1 MADHEESYFLKYLFL
16 IFVGFFASRHFSF
29 NPVPTRL
36 TDKRLMDK
44 HSADKQATDKQ
55 ATDKHRPGSAYVT
68 ACCPANTH
76 PRRSPM
82 TKRNDNPRP
91 RRYDKNINTPPTV
104 TVG

>member
-1 MADHEESYFLKYLFL
+1 MADYEEFYFLKYLFL

-55 ATDKHRPGSAYVT
+55 AADKRRPGSAIRNGRLL
-68 ACCPANTH
+68 PANIYPAGH
-76 PRRSPM
+76 R
-82 TKRNDNPRP
+82 
-91 RRYDKNINTPPTV
+91 
-104 TVG
+104 

>member
-44 HSADKQATDKQ
+44 HSADKR
-55 ATDKHRPGSAYVT
+55 RPSSAIRNGRLL
-68 ACCPANTH
+68 PANIY

-82 TKRNDNPRP
+82 TKPSDNPRP
-91 RRYDKNINTPPTV
+91 RRYDKNIDTPPTV

>member
-44 HSADKQATDKQ
+44 HSADKQATDK
-55 ATDKHRPGSAYVT
+55 HRPDSAIRNRLLPREYVPPQVT
-68 ACCPANTH
+68 DDQTQRQLAP
-76 PRRSPM
+76 
-82 TKRNDNPRP
+82 
-91 RRYDKNINTPPTV
+91 TPLR
-104 TVG
+104 

>member
-44 HSADKQATDKQ
+44 HSADKQATDK
-55 ATDKHRPGSAYVT
+55 HRPGSAYVT
-68 ACCPANTH
+68 ACCPREYIPPQVTDDQTQRQPA
-76 PRRSPM
+76 P
-82 TKRNDNPRP
+82 
-91 RRYDKNINTPPTV
+91 TPLR
-104 TVG
+104 

>member
-44 HSADKQATDKQ
+44 HSADKQATDK
-55 ATDKHRPGSAYVT
+55 HRPGSAIRNRLLPREYVPPQVT
-68 ACCPANTH
+68 DDQTPRQPA
-76 PRRSPM
+76 P
-82 TKRNDNPRP
+82 
-91 RRYDKNINTPPTV
+91 TPLR
-104 TVG
+104 

>member
-29 NPVPTRL
+29 NPVPAWL

-44 HSADKQATDKQ
+44 HAADKQAADKQ
-55 ATDKHRPGSAYVT
+55 ATDKHRPSSAT
-68 ACCPANTH
+68 CNGQLPREDA

-82 TKRNDNPRP
+82 TKPRDNPHP
-91 RRYDKNINTPPTV
+91 RRYDKNIDTPPTV
-104 TVG
+104 TAG

>member
-16 IFVGFFASRHFSF
+16 IFIGFFASRHFSF

-68 ACCPANTH
+68 ACCPREYIPPQVTDDQTQRQPA
-76 PRRSPM
+76 P
-82 TKRNDNPRP
+82 
-91 RRYDKNINTPPTV
+91 TPLR
-104 TVG
+104 